1 MKNKIEKLID
11 VKSLVTLALTGVFA
25 YLSIRGRV
33 TPDQFLTIFTVI
45 IGFYYGT
52 QYQKNK
58 ERKDG
63 QKDE

>member
-25 YLSIRGRV
+25 YLAIRGRV